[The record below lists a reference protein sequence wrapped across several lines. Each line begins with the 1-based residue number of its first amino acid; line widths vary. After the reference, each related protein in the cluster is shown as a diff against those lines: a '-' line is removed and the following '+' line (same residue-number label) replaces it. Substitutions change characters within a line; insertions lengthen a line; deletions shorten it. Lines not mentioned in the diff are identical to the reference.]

1 MPFPVAFSGA
11 ASATFLPTTGG
22 FGAGGAALFTGAA
35 IKSPA
40 AFLLRRGGGADAG
53 RRYCAVRSCQN
64 HFPFGEVAAYPVRP
78 GGRIHN
84 LFPGGLHTHQLQL
97 PRPGANIHLFAP

>member
-40 AFLLRRGGGADAG
+40 ASRSLGGGADAG
-53 RRYCAVRSCQN
+53 RRYYAVRSCQN
-64 HFPFGEVAAYPVRP
+64 HFPFGEVAAYPARP

>member
-40 AFLLRRGGGADAG
+40 ASRSFCGGADAG
-53 RRYCAVRSCQN
+53 RRYYAVRSCQN
-64 HFPFGEVAAYPVRP
+64 HFPFGEVAAHPARP